1 MLFEEGVLFIGR
13 VSEINKLEAF
23 YHSKTFEMVVVYGR
37 RRVGKTRLLSEFIK
51 NKSAIFFVA
60 EENNDLLNK
69 NKFTKT
75 VLNHFDEQINLSFE
89 YWDDIFKYIAN
100 RDLSEKLVIVLDE
113 LPYLALGNTGFL
125 SMLQNVIDHV
135 LLKKNIMLVLCGSS
149 ISFMEDEIVS
159 HKSPIYGRK
168 TGQMKVLPLDYRDA
182 SGFFSTYSLEEQFEA
197 YAILGGIP
205 HYLLQFDADKRLE
218 ENIINKCLHS
228 TSIFYD
234 EPKNLL
240 HQELRS
246 PAVYNSIIEAIAGG
260 ASKINDISTKI
271 GEEASKTS
279 KYIQSLLELEIIIKQ
294 TPIDQ
299 PHSRKSIYKINDPLF
314 NFMYRFV
321 YRSRSLIEQDLGY
334 EVYHGRV
341 KDELQAFYGMRFEAV
356 CLQYLQ
362 YLNKRL
368 KLEFLVE
375 SFGSWWGNNPIFK
388 RQEEIDIV
396 GLSKDSG
403 IYCECKYRNEKV
415 GIDVYDKLVER
426 SRLIPRNHQ
435 YYYLFSKSGFTE
447 GLIEIARIK
456 PEIKLIGFEDLYKG

>member
-1 MLFEEGVLFIGR
+1 MFVGR
-13 VSEINKLEAF
+13 LNEISKLDAF
-23 YHSKTFEMVVVYGR
+23 YKSNTFEMVVVYGR
-37 RRVGKTRLLSEFIK
+37 RRVGKTRLLTEFIK
-51 NKSAIFFVA
+51 DKQAIFFVA

-69 NKFTKT
+69 QKFTKT
-75 VLNHFDEQINLSFE
+75 VLSHFDEQLNINFE

-100 RDLSEKLVIVLDE
+100 RVFSEKLIIVLDE

-125 SMLQNVIDHV
+125 SMLQNVIDHD
-135 LLKKNIMLVLCGSS
+135 LLQKNIMLVLCGSS

-168 TGQMKVLPLDYRDA
+168 AGQMKVLPLDYRDA
-182 SGFFSTYSLEEQFEA
+182 RGFFSDYSVEEQFKA

-205 HYLLQFDADKRLE
+205 HYLLQFNADKGLE
-218 ENIINKCLHS
+218 ENIINKCMRS

-246 PAVYNSIIEAIAGG
+246 PAVYNAIIEAIAGG

-271 GEEASKTS
+271 GEETSKTS

-294 TPIDQ
+294 TPMDEE
-299 PHSRKSIYKINDPLF
+299 HSRKSIYKINDPLF

-321 YRSRSLIEQDLGY
+321 YRSRSLIEQDLGR
-334 EVYHGRV
+334 EVFYGLV
-341 KDELQAFYGMRFEAV
+341 KDELQAFYGMRFEVV
-356 CLQYLQ
+356 CLQFLQ
-362 YLNKRL
+362 YLNKSL

-375 SFGSWWGNNPIFK
+375 AFGSWWGNNPVLK

-396 GLSKDSG
+396 GLSKDNG

-415 GIDVYDKLVER
+415 GIDVYEKLVER
-426 SRLIPRNHQ
+426 SRLIPRSHQ

-447 GLIEIARIK
+447 GLMEMARIK
-456 PEIKLIGFEDLYKG
+456 PEIKLIGFEDLYG

>member
-1 MLFEEGVLFIGR
+1 MFVGR
-13 VSEINKLEAF
+13 LNEISKLDAF
-23 YHSKTFEMVVVYGR
+23 YKSNTFEMVVVYGR
-37 RRVGKTRLLSEFIK
+37 RRVGKTRLLTEFIK
-51 NKSAIFFVA
+51 DKHAIFFVA

-69 NKFTKT
+69 QKFTKT
-75 VLNHFDEQINLSFE
+75 VLNHFDEQINLSFDF
-89 YWDDIFKYIAN
+89 WDDIFKYIAN
-100 RDLSEKLVIVLDE
+100 RVFSEKLIIVLDE

-135 LLKKNIMLVLCGSS
+135 LLHKNIMLVLCGSS

-182 SGFFSTYSLEEQFEA
+182 SGFFSAYSLEEQFKA

-205 HYLLQFDADKRLE
+205 HYLLQFNVDKSLE
-218 ENIINKCLHS
+218 DNIINKCMHS

-246 PAVYNSIIEAIAGG
+246 PAVYNAIIEAIAGG
-260 ASKINDISTKI
+260 ANKINDISTKI
-271 GEEASKTS
+271 GEESSKTS
-279 KYIQSLLELEIIIKQ
+279 KYIQSLLELELIIKQ
-294 TPIDQ
+294 TPINQ
-299 PHSRKSIYKINDPLF
+299 EHSRKSIYKINDPLF

-321 YRSRSLIEQDLGY
+321 YRSRSLIEQDMGR
-334 EVYHGRV
+334 EVFYGHV
-341 KDELQAFYGMRFEAV
+341 KDELQAFYGMRFEVV

-362 YLNKRL
+362 YLNKTL

-375 SFGSWWGNNPIFK
+375 AFGSWWGNNPVLK

-396 GLSKDSG
+396 GLSKDNG
-403 IYCECKYRNEKV
+403 IYCECTYRNEKV
-415 GIDVYDKLVER
+415 GVDVYEKLVER
-426 SRLIPRNHQ
+426 SRLIPSNHQ

-447 GLIEIARIK
+447 GLIEMAQVK
-456 PEIKLIGFEDLYKG
+456 PEIKLVGFEDLYG